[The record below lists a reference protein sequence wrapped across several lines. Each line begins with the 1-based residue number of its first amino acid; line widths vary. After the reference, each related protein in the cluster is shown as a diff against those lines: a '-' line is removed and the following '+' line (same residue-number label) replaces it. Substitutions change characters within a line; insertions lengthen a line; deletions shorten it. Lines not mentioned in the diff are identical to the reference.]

1 MKKTMLLLT
10 MLFVAVFL
18 GNLVAELSCTH
29 ANLTW
34 LSRTYHFGISTF
46 DLDLKVVVLTLGC
59 QFQVSVAQILL
70 AVAAI
75 ISYPRLSAAFFAE

>member
-1 MKKTMLLLT
+1 MKKSMLLLT

-18 GNLVAELSCTH
+18 GSLIAEMACDH

-46 DLDLKVVVLTLGC
+46 DLDLKIIVLTLGC
-59 QFQVSVAQILL
+59 QFQVNVAQILL
-70 AVAAI
+70 AVAAV
-75 ISYPRLSAAFFAE
+75 ISYPRLSASFFAE